1 MTVRVAVCA
10 RLDAHGLDPEGLQ
23 AAVERHGDDV
33 VLVDDLCG
41 DEDALGSLVAGAA
54 DGRVVMAVCPDGPS
68 SDEVRARARRAG
80 LDTGVGALRVDTIRA
95 AEIGDEAG
103 ALGRAAGVLHAAAAR
118 LSALPTSSA
127 DAFRLAL
134 PAGHI
139 SRRSLLSM
147 ARTSYQPVAV
157 VGQGACPGTAVCG
170 LCVDACPVD
179 AIEPAGRIPRVAKD
193 RCIGCAACVTACPV
207 DGAVRLPGADL
218 VGFEAQIDALVA
230 SRPGVRLLVACRGAP
245 PVPPERLSGD
255 WVSLEVPCLSI
266 VTPGWALQ
274 ALQAGAPAVAFRGCG
289 AACGARA
296 PERVEPRVAFARDA
310 LEAIGV
316 EHSDDR
322 VMVLFPE
329 DDEETVV
336 GGRGLEVLAPREG
349 SGGPVQL
356 REPAATAS
364 VMAGG
369 VGVLRSAGSPLGV
382 VSVRADGC
390 TMCGLCAKV
399 CPTEA
404 FRFDEGPVAA
414 TLDLDRDRCVACGH
428 CVAICPEDVID
439 VERGADLE
447 ALGTGLEPVKRSTMA
462 RCRRCGEPI
471 ASSAMLDRI
480 RAMLPDDPGVM
491 ETVEGLCLDCRGR

>member
-1 MTVRVAVCA
+1 LRVLVAVCR
-10 RLDAHGLDPEGLQ
+10 RLDAHGLDPGGLQ

-41 DEDALGSLVAGAA
+41 DGDAIGSLVSGVA
-54 DGRVVMAVCPDGPS
+54 DGRVVLAVCPDGPS

-80 LDTGVGALRVDTIRA
+80 LDAGVGVLRVDSVRA
-95 AEIGDEAG
+95 AEIGDGAG
-103 ALGRAAGVLHAAAAR
+103 AIRRVAGVLHAAAAR
-118 LSALPTSSA
+118 LSALPMSSA

-134 PAGHI
+134 PAGEI

-157 VGQGACPGTAVCG
+157 VGQGACRGTVVCG

-179 AIEPAGRIPRVAKD
+179 AVEPAGRTPRVAKD

-230 SRPGVRLLVACRGAP
+230 SQPGVRLLVACRGAP

-255 WVSLEVPCLSI
+255 WASLEVPCLSI
-266 VTPGWALQ
+266 VTSGWVFQ
-274 ALQAGAPAVAFRGCG
+274 ALQAGAQAVAFRGCG
-289 AACGARA
+289 AACDARA
-296 PERVEPRVAFARDA
+296 PERVEPRVAFAREA

-316 EHSDDR
+316 DHPDDR
-322 VMVLFPE
+322 VVLLFPE
-329 DDEETVV
+329 DDEGTVAL
-336 GGRGLEVLAPREG
+336 GRNLKVKMPREG
-349 SGGPVQL
+349 AGGPVQL

-364 VMAGG
+364 VIAGG
-369 VGVLRSAGSPLGV
+369 VGPLRSAGSPLGI
-382 VSVRADGC
+382 VSVSTDGC
-390 TMCGLCAKV
+390 TMCGLCATV

-428 CVAICPEDVID
+428 CVAICPEHVID

-447 ALGTGLEPVKRSTMA
+447 ALGAGAASVKRSTMA

-480 RAMLPDDPGVM
+480 RALLPDDPGVLD
-491 ETVEGLCLDCRGR
+491 TVEGLCSNCRGR

>member
-1 MTVRVAVCA
+1 MTVQVAVCT
-10 RLDAHGLDPEGLQ
+10 RLDVHGLDPGGLQ
-23 AAVERHGDDV
+23 ASVERHGDNV

-41 DEDALGSLVAGAA
+41 DEDALGSLVAGAT
-54 DGRVVMAVCPDGPS
+54 DSRVVRAVCPDGPS

-80 LDTGVGALRVDTIRA
+80 LDTGVGALRVDTVRA
-95 AEIGDEAG
+95 AEIGNETG

-118 LSALPTSSA
+118 LSALPTSSP

-134 PAGHI
+134 PAGEI

-147 ARTSYQPVAV
+147 ARTSYQPVAI

-170 LCVDACPVD
+170 LCVEACPVD
-179 AIEPAGRIPRVAKD
+179 AVEPAGRTPRVAKD

-207 DGAVRLPGADL
+207 DGAVQLPGADL
-218 VGFEAQIDALVA
+218 VGFEAQIDALAA
-230 SRPGVRLLVACRGAP
+230 SEPRAGLLVACRGAP
-245 PVPPERLSGD
+245 PVPPERLFGD

-316 EHSDDR
+316 EHPADR

-329 DDEETVV
+329 DDEETFA
-336 GGRGLEVLAPREG
+336 GGRSLEAPASREG
-349 SGGPVQL
+349 PFDPVQL

-364 VMAGG
+364 VVAGG
-369 VGVLRSAGSPLGV
+369 VGLLRSAGSPLGM

-428 CVAICPEDVID
+428 CVAICPEHVID

-447 ALGTGLEPVKRSTMA
+447 SLGAGSASVKRSTMA

-471 ASSAMLDRI
+471 APSAMLDRI

-491 ETVEGLCLDCRGR
+491 DTVEGLCLNCRGR